1 MLELKLVGTPSLGS
15 SESPLKRLC
24 NNQDNRDMYW
34 EELRRQS
41 QRRLGRRYLKE
52 TALRLGVIKPLEMT
66 LSDSEEDSD
75 QGNTAEYQAALA
87 ELNRQRLE
95 EAERQRKNL
104 QPAQLFNVS
113 IYPCIIRGEASG
125 KNVGGTLEAN
135 LNGFHYSD
143 SCIPDVMYSN
153 IIYVFTQ
160 DGDENRAPLC
170 HLILR
175 NPIMVGTESR
185 QNIQF
190 RMVQTFDDSEMF
202 DKEQYNSRDGDNKV
216 MRQFSVKVNHIFNV
230 VARRLRCKSVDKK
243 WGFYG
248 EVHPKDHPP
257 FWATFVFSCSFLIQL
272 EHTPFTAFTLDE
284 IEIVNLVLVGS
295 GMDTINMT
303 IVFKEFKRD
312 VLQIN
317 SIPSTELVTIKE
329 SLDYSGV
336 KYYVNKIDHIPDWGS
351 KLKEIRDYPKKF
363 IEDGGWKF
371 LDLEERANYSD
382 SSGNEYSP
390 HTDFSASSGF
400 SEYDGVGL
408 EQTFESVPEK
418 KAKIE
423 QCVNQ
428 TGYFSDSSVD
438 SLSDHNSPGSER
450 KRKQIGKKGP
460 TQMKR
465 KSVMSKEEQS

>member
-15 SESPLKRLC
+15 SERPLKRLC
-24 NNQDNRDMYW
+24 SNQDNRDMYW
-34 EELRRQS
+34 EELRRRS

-52 TALRLGVIKPLEMT
+52 TARRLGVIKPPEIT
-66 LSDSEEDSD
+66 SSDSEEDSD
-75 QGNTAEYQAALA
+75 QGNSEIHSAEYQAAVA

-95 EAERQRKNL
+95 TAERQRKNL

-135 LNGFHYSD
+135 LEGFHYSD

-170 HLILR
+170 NLILQ
-175 NPIMVGTESR
+175 NPIMVGSETR

-190 RMVQTFDDSEMF
+190 RMMF
-202 DKEQYNSRDGDNKV
+202 DKEQQNSRDDDNKV
-216 MRQFSVKVNHIFNV
+216 MRQFSVKVNHIFDV

-243 WGFYG
+243 RGFYG

-295 GMDTINMT
+295 GMETINMT
-303 IVFKEFKRD
+303 IVFKDFERN

-317 SIPSTELVTIKE
+317 SIPSTKLVTIKE

-336 KYYVNKIDHIPDWGS
+336 KYYVNKIDHIPDWVS

-390 HTDFSASSGF
+390 GADFSASSGF
-400 SEYDGVGL
+400 SEYDGVGP
-408 EQTFESVPEK
+408 EQTFESVPEE

-438 SLSDHNSPGSER
+438 SLADHNSPGSER
-450 KRKQIGKKGP
+450 KRKK
-460 TQMKR
+460 
-465 KSVMSKEEQS
+465 